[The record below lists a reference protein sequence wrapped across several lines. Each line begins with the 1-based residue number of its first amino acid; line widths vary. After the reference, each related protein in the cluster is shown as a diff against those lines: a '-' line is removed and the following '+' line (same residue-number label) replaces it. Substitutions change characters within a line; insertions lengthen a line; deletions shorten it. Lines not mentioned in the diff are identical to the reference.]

1 MNFQKLFDSGF
12 RIKEIRRLGGV
23 GQASQIGNHI
33 QHSLVSVD
41 LELDVWGRGLG
52 LGFRV

>member
-1 MNFQKLFDSGF
+1 MNLQKLFDSGL
-12 RIKEIRRLGGV
+12 RIKEIRRGGV

>member
-12 RIKEIRRLGGV
+12 RIKEIRRVGGV